1 MLSTVI
7 VARLQQILLL
17 LLLLLLL
24 IVEVRVVRVT
34 LLLRLVVSQLDVAA
48 AGAATDIASADTT
61 QISLRV
67 EVCGAA
73 AD

>member
-7 VARLQQILLL
+7 VARLQQILL